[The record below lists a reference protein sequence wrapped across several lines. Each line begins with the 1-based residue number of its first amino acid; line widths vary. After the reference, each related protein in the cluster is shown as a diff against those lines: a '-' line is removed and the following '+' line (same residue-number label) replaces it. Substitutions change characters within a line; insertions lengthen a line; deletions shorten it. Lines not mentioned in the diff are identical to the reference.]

1 VLNCI
6 AQSKSAV
13 AELSQHQQLQQ
24 QQQQQQRGADV
35 RDVTIQDR
43 RPSAQPF
50 FLEFE
55 AKDLSATFKLG
66 EKLGEGAFSTVKEG
80 THIRS
85 GKVS

>member
-1 VLNCI
+1 
-6 AQSKSAV
+6 V
-13 AELSQHQQLQQ
+13 AEPSGHQQLQPPQ
-24 QQQQQQRGADV
+24 QQQPRQPGGADV
-35 RDVTIQDR
+35 GNVTIVER

-55 AKDLSATFKLG
+55 GRDLSATFKLG

-85 GKVS
+85 NKVS